1 METSII
7 ISLILGAASIVSSIC
22 FGLIPNIRKN
32 RIEKLELQRD
42 RLFRDIQLFYDV
54 EDELLEY
61 VVNNLSNANKSGL
74 KIKFR
79 EIVSNNHKGDRLSD
93 YSKPSVFKKYI
104 K

>member
-54 EDELLEY
+54 EDELLTY
-61 VVNNLSNANKSGL
+61 VANNLPNTNKGSL
-74 KIKFR
+74 KIKIR
-79 EIVSNNHKGDRLSD
+79 EIVSNKHNGDVLSD
-93 YSKPSVFKKYI
+93 NSKPSVFKRHI
-104 K
+104 Q